1 VNVSKV
7 INFRIPEDLLKKLE
21 VVSKETDRNKSY
33 IIRKALEYYLN
44 EYMDYL
50 IAVNRLKDKND
61 EIISYEE
68 MRKRVEKV

>member
-1 VNVSKV
+1 MSKV

-21 VVSKETDRNKSY
+21 IVSKETERNKSY

-50 IAVNRLKDKND
+50 IAINRLNDKND
-61 EIISYEE
+61 KIISYEE
-68 MRKRVEKV
+68 MRKRLEKV

>member
-1 VNVSKV
+1 MSKV

-21 VVSKETDRNKSY
+21 IVSKETERNKSY

-50 IAVNRLKDKND
+50 IAINKLNDKND
-61 EIISYEE
+61 KIISYEE
-68 MRKRVEKV
+68 MRKKIEKV

>member
-1 VNVSKV
+1 MSKV

>member
-1 VNVSKV
+1 VSKV
-7 INFRIPEDLLKKLE
+7 INFRIPEDLLRKLE

-44 EYMDYL
+44 EYLDYL
-50 IAVNRLKDKND
+50 IAVNRLNDKND

>member
-1 VNVSKV
+1 MSKV

-21 VVSKETDRNKSY
+21 IVSKETERNKSY

-50 IAVNRLKDKND
+50 IAINRLNDKND
-61 EIISYEE
+61 KIISYEE
-68 MRKRVEKV
+68 MRKKVEEV

>member
-1 VNVSKV
+1 MSKV

-21 VVSKETDRNKSY
+21 IVSKETERNKSY

-50 IAVNRLKDKND
+50 IAINRLNDKDDK
-61 EIISYEE
+61 IISYEE
-68 MRKRVEKV
+68 MRKRLEKV

>member
-1 VNVSKV
+1 MSKV

-21 VVSKETDRNKSY
+21 IVSKETERNKSY

-50 IAVNRLKDKND
+50 IAINRLNDKSD
-61 EIISYEE
+61 KIISYEE
-68 MRKRVEKV
+68 MRKKVEEV

>member
-1 VNVSKV
+1 MSKV

-21 VVSKETDRNKSY
+21 IVSKETERNKSY

-50 IAVNRLKDKND
+50 IAINRLNDKDDK
-61 EIISYEE
+61 IISYKE
-68 MRKRVEKV
+68 MRKRLEKV

>member
-1 VNVSKV
+1 MSKV

-44 EYMDYL
+44 EYLDYL
-50 IAVNRLKDKND
+50 IAVNRLNDKND

>member
-1 VNVSKV
+1 MSKV

-21 VVSKETDRNKSY
+21 IVSKETERNKSY

-50 IAVNRLKDKND
+50 IAINRLNDKND
-61 EIISYEE
+61 KIISYEE
-68 MRKRVEKV
+68 MRKKIEKV